1 MYLRPSW
8 HSAIWQDHDH
18 VERERFSCKT
28 QNEHEHEHEHK
39 GRYTANVK
47 LKLYR
52 EINRKG
58 RGTYLVKTTMTANVK
73 LN

>member
-28 QNEHEHEHEHK
+28 QNEHEHEHK